1 MGVTVLLI
9 RHGAIDAL
17 GIRIAGRSPGEHLNE
32 VGRKQATCL
41 AEHLKDAPM
50 RKILTSPLERARETA
65 QAIASRTGVEMVIE
79 TNANELDY
87 GAWTGKQ
94 FVELNELPEW
104 HAFNAQRARAVIP
117 GGETMQQL
125 CMRAQSVLDDVSQSA
140 DGDVVAIVSHADWIR
155 AAFASQFQL
164 SLDDVKHFEVS
175 PASITVLL
183 LANHQSK
190 LLQWN
195 IAAETKEPITLPS

>member
-1 MGVTVLLI
+1 MAVTVLLI

-17 GIRIAGRSPGEHLNE
+17 GIRIAGRAPGVHLNE
-32 VGRKQATCL
+32 LGKKQATCL
-41 AEHLKDAPM
+41 AERLKDVPM

-65 QAIASRTGVEMVIE
+65 QAIASRTGVEMVVE
-79 TNANELDY
+79 ANANELDY

-94 FVELNELPEW
+94 FVELNQLAEW
-104 HAFNAQRARAVIP
+104 HAFNTQRARAAIP
-117 GGETMQQL
+117 SGESMQQL
-125 CMRAQSVLDDVSQSA
+125 CMRAQSVLDDVTQSA
-140 DGDVVAIVSHADWIR
+140 GSGVVAIVSHADWIR

-164 SLDDVKHFEVS
+164 SLDAVKHFEVS
-175 PASITVLL
+175 PASISVLH

-195 IAAETKEPITLPS
+195 IAAETKEAITLPS